1 MRLRSPT
8 RMVDNWSTRAFES
21 EPNIVVFR
29 IASGCRAP
37 VLKTKTIVTLE
48 HTIAAIAARSRGVCW
63 IEDGEGLAL
72 ILTPRG
78 YLLTVARPGMPQTAM
93 LPERVIVPRDD
104 GRAMGDGHR
113 LTRTERERAVR
124 TILAG

>member
-1 MRLRSPT
+1 M
-8 RMVDNWSTRAFES
+8 
-21 EPNIVVFR
+21 
-29 IASGCRAP
+29 
-37 VLKTKTIVTLE
+37 LKTKSIVTLE
-48 HTIAAIAARSRGVCW
+48 HTIAAIAARSRGVYW
-63 IEDGEGLAL
+63 IEDGDGLAL

-93 LPERVIVPRDD
+93 LPERVLVPRDD

-113 LTRTERERAVR
+113 LTRSERERAVR